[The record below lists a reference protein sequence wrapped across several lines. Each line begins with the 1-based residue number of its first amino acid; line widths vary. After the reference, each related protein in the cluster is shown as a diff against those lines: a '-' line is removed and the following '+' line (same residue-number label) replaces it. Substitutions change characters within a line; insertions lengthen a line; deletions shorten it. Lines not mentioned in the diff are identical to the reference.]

1 MPLSIKQVRTPLW
14 QSGVGSIARCESPT
28 FPRDCTSE
36 APLARTYRQLDLDA
50 RRTLFRLM
58 EARRPIGEIAER
70 LGRHPSTICRELGR
84 NRFRDGDRGFCGYFP
99 LNAQDLARR
108 RRRRRRKLTADDALR
123 EHVVGRLRDGWS
135 PQQIAGRLKREPAGG
150 GASVCHETIYRHV
163 YGPEGREDGLHR
175 HLPKARR
182 RRGGRYGRR
191 PRSTPIPRERWIEN
205 RPAEVGEREVFGHW
219 EGDLLIFRKEAG
231 KANVTSLVERKSRF
245 TFLLPNEDERSAA
258 VVAGIADALRGLPE
272 EARRTVT
279 FDRGTEFAAY
289 TVLDRDL
296 AVRAYFCDPHSPWQ
310 KGSVENL
317 NGRVRHFL
325 PRESP
330 PEALAR
336 ARLCRLADRLNDTPR
351 RCLGYR
357 TPREVF
363 QQHLAAPTGPP

>member
-1 MPLSIKQVRTPLW
+1 
-14 QSGVGSIARCESPT
+14 
-28 FPRDCTSE
+28 
-36 APLARTYRQLDLDA
+36 LARTYRQLDLDQ
-50 RRTLFRLM
+50 RRTLFRLL
-58 EARRPIGEIAER
+58 EARTPVGEIAAR
-70 LGRHPSTICRELGR
+70 LGRHPSTIHRELGR

-108 RRRRRRKLTADDALR
+108 RRQRRRKLAADPALR
-123 EHVVGRLRDGWS
+123 EHVVERLEAGWS
-135 PQQIAGRLKREPAGG
+135 PQQIAGRLKQEQADD

-163 YGPEGREDGLHR
+163 YGPEGQRDGLYR

-182 RRGGRYGRR
+182 RRGSRSGRR

-205 RPAEVGEREVFGHW
+205 RPAAVGDRQAFGHW

-231 KANVTSLVERKSRF
+231 KANVTSPVERNSRF
-245 TFLLPNEDERSAA
+245 TFLLSNEDKRSAA
-258 VVAGIADALRGLPE
+258 VVAGITDALRRLPE
-272 EARRTVT
+272 DARRTVT
-279 FDRGTEFAAY
+279 FDRGSEFAAY

-296 AVRAYFCDPHSPWQ
+296 AVKAYFCDPHSPWQ
-310 KGSVENL
+310 KGGVENL
-317 NGRVRHFL
+317 NGRVRRFL

-330 PEALAR
+330 PEALVQAHLR
-336 ARLCRLADRLNDTPR
+336 RLADRLNGTPR